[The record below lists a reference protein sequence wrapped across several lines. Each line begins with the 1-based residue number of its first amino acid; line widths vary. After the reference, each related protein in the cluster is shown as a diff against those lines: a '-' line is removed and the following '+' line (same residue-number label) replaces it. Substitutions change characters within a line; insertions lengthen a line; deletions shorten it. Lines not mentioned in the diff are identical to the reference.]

1 MDAINLYKKTEQYVT
16 AMFNENKKPQ
26 LIFHN
31 LQHTIS
37 VVERTKEIA
46 GHYFLSENDMLAVYI
61 AAWFHD
67 TGYLFADPQHHEEK
81 SVELMEEFMQ
91 QHAPSIK
98 FTDMIAACIMATRPP
113 HNHDS
118 LLKEIICDADTY
130 HLGTGEFKE
139 TNRKV
144 WEEFNANGTAV
155 TKEDWDIKTIEL
167 LKNHQFYTKYCKD
180 LLEKGKKKNMKKLKK
195 KPEEKNISEE
205 ENKPEQLRNL
215 SSLQKDKSGLMSK
228 GIQTMLRLT
237 SQNHFHL
244 SDMADSKANILI
256 SVNAII
262 ISVILGVL
270 MRKLEEAPYLAIP
283 TIIFLVVSLTTIVI
297 SIISTR
303 PKITGGTFTS
313 QDILDK
319 KTNLLFFGNFYKA
332 SFDEYNAAMREMMSD
347 TDYLYGS
354 LIKDIYTL
362 GTVLG
367 RKYKLVRLAY
377 NIFMIGLIISVIAFA
392 IAVFFFHTSTGATGA
407 ITPAT
412 SSPF

>member
-1 MDAINLYKKTEQYVT
+1 
-16 AMFNENKKPQ
+16 
-26 LIFHN
+26 
-31 LQHTIS
+31 
-37 VVERTKEIA
+37 
-46 GHYFLSENDMLAVYI
+46 MLVVYI
-61 AAWFHD
+61 TAWFHD
-67 TGYLFADPQHHEEK
+67 TGYLFADPGHHEEK
-81 SVELMEEFMQ
+81 SVELMQEFMKT
-91 QHAPSIK
+91 HT
-98 FTDMIAACIMATRPP
+98 TDDKLSDSVAACIMATKPP
-113 HNHDS
+113 RQHDS

-130 HLGTGEFKE
+130 HLGTAGFKE
-139 TNRKV
+139 TNKKV
-144 WEEFNANGTAV
+144 WEEFNANGTTV
-155 TKEDWDIKTIEL
+155 TAEEWVLQTSEL
-167 LKNHQFYTKYCKD
+167 LKEHQFYTKYCKD
-180 LLEKGKKKNMKKLKK
+180 LLKKGKKKNMKKLNKMPVEK
-195 KPEEKNISEE
+195 DKTEEVK
-205 ENKPEQLRNL
+205 NL
-215 SSLQKDKSGLMSK
+215 SDLEKDKSGLMSK

-283 TIIFLVVSLTTIVI
+283 TIIFLMVSLATIVI
-297 SIISTR
+297 SIIATR
-303 PKITGGTFTS
+303 PKVTGGTFTS

-332 SFDEYNAAMREMMSD
+332 SYDEYNAAMRAMMSD

-367 RKYKLVRLAY
+367 RKYRLVRLAY
-377 NIFMIGLIISVIAFA
+377 NIFMIGIIVSVLAFA
-392 IAVFFFHTSTGATGA
+392 IAVFFFHTSTGTSGV

-412 SSPF
+412 GTPF

>member
-1 MDAINLYKKTEQYVT
+1 MDTNNLYKKTEQYVT
-16 AMFNENKKPQ
+16 ALFNDNRKPE

-31 LQHTIS
+31 LDHTLN
-37 VVERTKEIA
+37 VVARTKEIA
-46 GHYFLSENDMLAVYI
+46 GHYYLSENDMLVVYI

-67 TGYLFADPQHHEEK
+67 TGYLFADPGHHEEK
-81 SVELMEEFMQ
+81 SVELMQEFMKT
-91 QHAPSIK
+91 HT
-98 FTDMIAACIMATRPP
+98 TDDKLADPIAACIMATKPP
-113 HNHDS
+113 RQHDS

-130 HLGTGEFKE
+130 HLGTAGFKE
-139 TNRKV
+139 TNKKV
-144 WEEFNANGTAV
+144 WEEFNANGTTV
-155 TKEDWDIKTIEL
+155 TADEWVLKTSEL
-167 LKNHQFYTKYCKD
+167 LKEHQFYTKYCKD
-180 LLEKGKKKNMKKLKK
+180 LLKKGKKNNMKKLNKK
-195 KPEEKNISEE
+195 TTEKTED
-205 ENKPEQLRNL
+205 ENNL
-215 SSLQKDKSGLMSK
+215 SDLGKDKSGLMSK

-237 SQNHFHL
+237 SGNHFHL

-283 TIIFLVVSLTTIVI
+283 TIIFLMVSLATIVI
-297 SIISTR
+297 SIIATR
-303 PKITGGTFTS
+303 PKVTGGTFTS

-332 SFDEYNAAMREMMSD
+332 SYDEYNAAMRAMMSD

-367 RKYKLVRLAY
+367 RKYRLVRLAY
-377 NIFMIGLIISVIAFA
+377 NIFMIGIIVSVLAFA
-392 IAVFFFHTSTGATGA
+392 IAVFFFHTSTGTSGV

-412 SSPF
+412 GTPF